1 MNRPDAIFF
10 NLAFAA
16 YLLGFFSYVFYVGL
30 KKENIGKFATLLMMV
45 GFVPHTIAFIMR
57 WISQGHYP
65 LANMYEF
72 IGLMAWMA
80 VILLLYFIYR
90 YKNMRIGIIMSP
102 VAVMLF
108 VTGSLLPSDVN
119 AQLMPALQSAWLTI
133 HVTMA
138 AIASGAFMIASAAA
152 WVFLVTVPSV
162 EQRKSADIQRQIWM
176 LFIILWIALPVVI
189 TMLMNA
195 LGWMPLSIGSLEEAR
210 ATGMAGKSV
219 TTFGIGGRLHPL
231 LLGGCAIGLG
241 MSHFLAALVW
251 PIVHR
256 RKFPNKGGSGLGS
269 RFFAVV
275 VTGMLFA
282 SLISGYLIKGGL
294 MSVTPQSYF
303 KIFEFFGPTMVL
315 SWVTI
320 PAAYLLL
327 VSLGEGW
334 IEKLKMPRPIL
345 EEVGYGAVAVGYPLY
360 AVGALFAGAIWAEQA
375 WGTWWSW
382 DPKEVGALIIWLFYT
397 VFLHAHHNRNWK
409 GEAAA
414 VFILLGMVMIFVSF
428 WGNYFFGGLH
438 AYA

>member
-10 NLAFAA
+10 NLAFIS

-30 KKENIGKFATLLMMV
+30 KKEKIGKFATFLMIF
-45 GFVPHTIAFIMR
+45 GFVPHTIAFITR
-57 WISQGHYP
+57 WVSQGHYP

-80 VILLLYFIYR
+80 VLLLVYFVYR
-90 YKNMRIGIIMSP
+90 YKNMNIGIIMSP
-102 VAVMLF
+102 VVVMLL

-119 AQLMPALQSAWLTI
+119 AQLMPALQSLWLTI

-152 WVFLVTVPSV
+152 WMFLVSIPAIDA
-162 EQRKSADIQRQIWM
+162 RKMQGIQRQIWM
-176 LFIILWIALPVVI
+176 MFIAVWIILPIVV
-189 TMLMNA
+189 TMLINA
-195 LGWMPLSIGSLEEAR
+195 VGLMPMAISSLEEAR
-210 ATGMAGKSV
+210 ALGMSGKPV
-219 TTFGIGGRLHPL
+219 TTFGIGGGHHPM
-231 LLGGCAIGLG
+231 LLGGWAIGLG
-241 MSHFLAALVW
+241 ISHFLAAVVW
-251 PIVHR
+251 PILHK
-256 RKFPNKGGSGLGS
+256 RKLPNNAGKGLGS

-294 MSVTPQSYF
+294 MSVTPSSYF
-303 KIFEFFGPTMVL
+303 KIFEFFGPTLVI
-315 SWVTI
+315 SWLTI
-320 PAAYLLL
+320 PLSYFIL
-327 VSLGEGW
+327 VSFGGW

-345 EEVGYGAVAVGYPLY
+345 EEVSYGAVAVGYPLY

-382 DPKEVGALIIWLFYT
+382 DPKEVGALIVWLFYT
-397 VFLHAHHNRNWK
+397 VFLHARHNHNWK
-409 GEAAA
+409 GDAAA
-414 VFILLGMVMIFVSF
+414 VLVLLGMVMVFVSF
-428 WGNYFFGGLH
+428 WGNYFFGGMH